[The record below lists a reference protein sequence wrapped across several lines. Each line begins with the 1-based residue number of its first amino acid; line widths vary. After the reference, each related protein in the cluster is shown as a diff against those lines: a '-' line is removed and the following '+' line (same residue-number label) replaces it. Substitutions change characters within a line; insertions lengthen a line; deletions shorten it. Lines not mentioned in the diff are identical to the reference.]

1 MNFSLRKWQCVC
13 VCALLTKYTYS
24 SSAIVTIH
32 KYLVCFLFPQTS
44 TSWSSS
50 CRPLF
55 AFCCALILCGT
66 HTCTN
71 LTHSLKWYSSNQLIR
86 EMSIYQ
92 IGYEWVPLSL
102 CSCLCIQYICTNVLI
117 YIEPCRVCVRS
128 LSKLWM
134 CLLLILQKFKF
145 VTVAAATAAA
155 HNRA

>member
-1 MNFSLRKWQCVC
+1 MCVC
-13 VCALLTKYTYS
+13 VRPFNEIYVFFFGYCYDTQISCLLPLSPNFYFLIIIMSSIICILLRTYF
-24 SSAIVTIH
+24 VWHTH
-32 KYLVCFLFPQTS
+32 K
-44 TSWSSS
+44 
-50 CRPLF
+50 
-55 AFCCALILCGT
+55 

-92 IGYEWVPLSL
+92 IGYEWVPLSV

-128 LSKLWM
+128 LRKLWM

-145 VTVAAATAAA
+145 VTVAAAAAAAVA